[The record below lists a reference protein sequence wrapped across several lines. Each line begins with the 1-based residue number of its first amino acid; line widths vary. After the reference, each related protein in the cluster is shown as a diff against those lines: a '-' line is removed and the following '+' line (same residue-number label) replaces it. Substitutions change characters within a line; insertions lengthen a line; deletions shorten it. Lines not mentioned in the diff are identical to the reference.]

1 MVTDDLTIDHLVNN
15 FFMKYR
21 YGRFPVIEDLDTE
34 KFVGVVSIHDVKSI
48 RQEEWNTTTVRE
60 IVEEVSDIEIISMD
74 AEVSEA
80 IKQMNKNN
88 LSHLVILS
96 GKKLIGM
103 ITKSD
108 VMQFIQLLSE
118 LH

>member
-1 MVTDDLTIDHLVNN
+1 
-15 FFMKYR
+15 
-21 YGRFPVIEDLDTE
+21 
-34 KFVGVVSIHDVKSI
+34 VVSIHDVRSI

-60 IVEEVSDIEIISMD
+60 IVEEVSDKEIISRD

-103 ITKSD
+103 ITKRITKSD
-108 VMQFIQLLSE
+108 IMQFVQILSE
-118 LH
+118 LY

>member
-1 MVTDDLTIDHLVNN
+1 MVTDDLTLDQLVNN

-21 YGRFPVIEDLDTE
+21 FGRFPVVDNMDTE
-34 KFVGVVSIHDVKSI
+34 KFVGVVSIHDVKTI
-48 RQEEWNTTTVRE
+48 KQEEWNATTVRE
-60 IVEEVSDIEIISMD
+60 IVEKVSDKEIISVDSEVSD
-74 AEVSEA
+74 A

-118 LH
+118 LR